1 MNKDSFVM
9 TRHEVDSLYGVGP
22 LAFAVYVHLRLW
34 MDEQTGVTGES
45 RPVSYR
51 LIEEACERHIARN
64 RGEQIEKPGRKELR
78 IAIEALERAEVVRK
92 LPGELKLVFELPLAR
107 CGGGQ

>member
-1 MNKDSFVM
+1 MINDSFVL
-9 TRHEVDSLYGVGP
+9 TRYEVDSLYGVGP
-22 LAFAVYVHLRLW
+22 LAFSVYVHLRMW
-34 MDEQTGVTGES
+34 MDERTGVTGES

-92 LPGELKLVFELPLAR
+92 RSGDLKLVFELPLAR
-107 CGGGQ
+107 RGGEV